1 MIIKITYEPETLVDA
16 VRFLDEFCAIEYIG
30 TATCEIGGGFTSQPL
45 DDEEE

>member
-1 MIIKITYEPETLVDA
+1 MKIKMTYEPETLEDA

-30 TATCEIGGGFTSQPL
+30 IATCEILGGFTSQG